1 MAEQIHKGPPFG
13 HTILI
18 EFWPTPITHPFRS
31 EEKGK
36 VAAFLPPPQ
45 SSHEFTL
52 ENLAFNHG
60 LSFFY
65 HLCRIEHIFE
75 QLVKHSRC

>member
-13 HTILI
+13 HTIQI

-45 SSHEFTL
+45 SSPRIHTRKSGFQSWIEL
-52 ENLAFNHG
+52 L
-60 LSFFY
+60 LSPLQDRAY
-65 HLCRIEHIFE
+65 LRTT
-75 QLVKHSRC
+75 R